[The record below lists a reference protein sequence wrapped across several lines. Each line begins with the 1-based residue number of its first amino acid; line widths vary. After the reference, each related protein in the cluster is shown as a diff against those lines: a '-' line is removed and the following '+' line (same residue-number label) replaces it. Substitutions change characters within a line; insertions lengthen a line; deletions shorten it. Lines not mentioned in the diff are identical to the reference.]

1 MLLEKFEYTGE
12 GNETL
17 LLRKRKILLEKGQ
30 VVEARDEA
38 EAEEISKHRGFKM
51 LGEKK
56 VKGGKR

>member
-17 LLRKRKILLEKGQ
+17 LLLKRKILLEKGQ

-38 EAEEISKHRGFKM
+38 ESEEISKHRGVKM
-51 LGEKK
+51 L
-56 VKGGKR
+56 